1 MKIRTSLREALTD
14 ENLLG
19 KALPGP
25 SWHTWR
31 TILLATMGEPLTDEE
46 LETFQAVTG
55 REQAPTEPCEEV
67 IGIVGRRGGKSRA
80 EAVQAAYLATLVD
93 YSDVL
98 APGERGLVLCI
109 APDIRQ
115 ASIVHS
121 YIAANIDQ
129 SPALKP
135 LLESST
141 QTTLRLTNGI
151 DIEVR
156 SASFRRLRGITC
168 VACIA
173 DEVVLLVQR
182 RKLSQPRQ
190 RNPAGGPA
198 DLGDDAWA
206 AHPHLHALQQAWRNL
221 GSVQP

>member
-1 MKIRTSLREALTD
+1 MIA
-14 ENLLG
+14 
-19 KALPGP
+19 
-25 SWHTWR
+25 
-31 TILLATMGEPLTDEE
+31 
-46 LETFQAVTG
+46 
-55 REQAPTEPCEEV
+55 
-67 IGIVGRRGGKSRA
+67 IVGRRGGKSRA

-141 QTTLRLTNGI
+141 QTTLRLTSGI

-173 DEVVLLVQR
+173 DE
-182 RKLSQPRQ
+182 
-190 RNPAGGPA
+190 
-198 DLGDDAWA
+198 
-206 AHPHLHALQQAWRNL
+206 
-221 GSVQP
+221 